1 MNEEF
6 AFQNKYLILTC
17 IFQKIKHM
25 KKIVY
30 SLSVLSIV
38 LVITLTSCTTD
49 TVNKLQGEW
58 AMIPVF
64 DINDTIVET
73 WEFTNDNRLIVRRD
87 GTVVTEG
94 KYSVEAKFTE
104 TRLITTEM
112 LHNFNYYEAEWWIVD
127 LKSNTLTIVNDKDG
141 GLYTREF
148 ERP

>member
-1 MNEEF
+1 
-6 AFQNKYLILTC
+6 
-17 IFQKIKHM
+17 M
-25 KKIVY
+25 KNFIY
-30 SLSVLSIV
+30 SFGLLSVV
-38 LVITLTSCTTD
+38 LVITLTSCTQD

-58 AMIPVF
+58 TMIPVY
-64 DINDTIVET
+64 DVNDTMVET

-87 GTVVTEG
+87 GLEVSSG

-104 TRLITTEM
+104 TRLTTSEM

-127 LKSNTLTIVNDKDG
+127 LKSTTMMIVNDKDG